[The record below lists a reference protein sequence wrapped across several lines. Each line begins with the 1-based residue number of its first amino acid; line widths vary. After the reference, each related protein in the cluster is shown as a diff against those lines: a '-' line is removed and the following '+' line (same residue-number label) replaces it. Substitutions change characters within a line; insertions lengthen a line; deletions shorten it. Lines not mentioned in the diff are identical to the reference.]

1 MPLSFPPPRLARRH
15 TPSDPLRRRTVQGAA
30 VTAVLAL
37 AATACGG
44 APAAKKEAPSSRSW
58 ATTTP
63 KAAGGLDTV
72 NWNLILEPTTLDP
85 QQANNYGVNDV
96 LSNMCESLQTLNPD
110 FSISDGLASLKAE
123 QGGKHLVYSIDAK
136 ARFWDGQPVTGADA
150 AFSLT
155 RAWHPS
161 AQQTPAYSQ
170 YFNAVTDIKATGPR
184 EVTVDLKHPDLL
196 FQKMMATFAGS
207 VVEARYSKAH
217 PDFGK
222 PTVPPMCSGPYT
234 LKSWKTG
241 SSLTLERN
249 EKYWRGVT
257 ARTRQLVF
265 SFLQGDSSQTRA
277 LTGGA
282 IQGMY
287 QPPTSALST
296 LGKHGKVY
304 YGKSLLS
311 FYLIPSAKP
320 GPLQDVR
327 IRKALFLALNRT
339 AVAGTAF
346 GGAAVASRSMVPGD
360 AYGPVT
366 ATKSDGTGGSADEL
380 AQAKKLV
387 KEAGS
392 PKGKIVLAGA
402 PAVSDSLTQTLQAI
416 AEAGQKIGLNTVYKP
431 VTLGQFYDLFS
442 GPKGWHTTGADAFG
456 SQWNLPVADPQAQ
469 FSVWGNPHDP
479 SNYSQFTDATASKLI
494 QQADAAGD
502 AGKRDALLAQADK
515 RLFDQLPWIPVVDVA
530 NALYLNDSV
539 TGPPASF
546 VQWYSPW
553 AQQLGAAK

>member
-1 MPLSFPPPRLARRH
+1 M
-15 TPSDPLRRRTVQGAA
+15 
-30 VTAVLAL
+30 TACLAL
-37 AATACGG
+37 ATACGSG
-44 APAAKKEAPSSRSW
+44 SAPAGKKAPAVKDW

-63 KAAGGLDTV
+63 RATGNLDSV

-85 QQANNYGVNDV
+85 QQADNYGVNDV
-96 LSNMCESLQTLNPD
+96 LANMCESLQTLNPD
-110 FSISDGLASLKAE
+110 FSIGDGLASLKVE
-123 QGGKHLVYSIDAK
+123 DGGKRLVYAIDAK

-161 AQQTPAYSQ
+161 AQQAPRYDH
-170 YFNAVTDIKATGPR
+170 YFKAVTAVRATGPR

-207 VVEARYSKAH
+207 VVQARYSKAH
-217 PDFGK
+217 PDYGK

-234 LKSWKTG
+234 FKSWKTG
-241 SSLTLERN
+241 SALTLERN

-257 ARTRQLVF
+257 AKTRQVKF

-296 LGKHGKVY
+296 LGSHGKVY
-304 YGKSLLS
+304 YGKSLIS
-311 FYLIPSAKP
+311 FYLVPTAKT
-320 GPLQDVR
+320 GPLQDPR

-339 AVAGTAF
+339 AVARTAF
-346 GGAAVASRSMVPGD
+346 GGGAVASRSMLPADV
-360 AYGPVT
+360 YGPVE
-366 ATKSDGTGGSADEL
+366 ATRSEGTGGSPDEI

-402 PAVSDSLTQTLQAI
+402 PAISDTLTQTLQAL
-416 AEAGQKIGLNTVYKP
+416 AEAGQKIGLDTTYKP
-431 VTLGQFYDLFS
+431 VALGQFYDLFS
-442 GPKGWHTTGADAFG
+442 GPKGWKSTGADAFG
-456 SQWNLPVADPQAQ
+456 SQWSLPVADPQALY
-469 FSVWGNPHDP
+469 SVWGSPEDS
-479 SNYSQFTDATASKLI
+479 SNYSQFTDSAASELI
-494 QQADAAGD
+494 RRAAAEGNTGRREALLGQADE
-502 AGKRDALLAQADK
+502 
-515 RLFDQLPWIPVVDVA
+515 RLFDRLPWIPVVDVA
-530 NALYLNDSV
+530 NVLYLSDSV

-546 VQWYSPW
+546 VNWYSPW
-553 AQQLGAAK
+553 AQQLGSTK